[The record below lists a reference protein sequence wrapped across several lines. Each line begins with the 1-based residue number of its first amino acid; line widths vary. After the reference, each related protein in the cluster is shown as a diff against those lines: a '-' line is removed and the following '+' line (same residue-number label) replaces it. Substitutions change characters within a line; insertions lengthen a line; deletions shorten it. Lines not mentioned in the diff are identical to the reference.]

1 MYKLLQIE
9 LYKISKRSR
18 TYIAFAAIT
27 AIVLIFQF
35 AFKADGKSYM
45 NLMLQSVQ
53 DNFEIDK
60 GKAINGYFMCYI
72 ILNTLLIQVPI
83 LVALIAGDAIS
94 GEANMGTLRLMLT
107 KPVSRTQIILV
118 KFTASVIFT
127 IMLLVWMA
135 VMALF
140 ISLLIFGADDMLIFR
155 VKGEES
161 QILQITKDD
170 IMWRYFAAFGYAAVA
185 LTVIAAL
192 AMLLSIFAENSI
204 GPIIATF
211 CIVIVCTIISNINI
225 PVIEKNIKP
234 WLFTSYLVGWKG
246 FFYIGTTD
254 EGQPIKGSIEN
265 WPAIRNSLNIL
276 LAHIFILLSASVLI
290 FKRKDILS
298 KKQHT

>member
-1 MYKLLQIE
+1 MLNLLQIE
-9 LYKISKRSR
+9 LYKISRRSR

-53 DNFEIDK
+53 DSFEIDK
-60 GKAINGYFMCYI
+60 SKAINGYFMCYI

-83 LVALIAGDAIS
+83 LVALISGDAIS

-118 KFTASVIFT
+118 KFTASLIYTV
-127 IMLLVWMA
+127 MLLVWMA

-140 ISLLIFGADDMLIFR
+140 LSLFIFGADDMLIFR

-204 GPIIATF
+204 GPIIATV
-211 CIVIVCTIISNINI
+211 CIVIVCTVVSNINVPI
-225 PVIEKNIKP
+225 IDKNVKP

-246 FFYIGTTD
+246 FFYIGTTAD
-254 EGQPIKGSIEN
+254 GEPIKGSLEN
-265 WPAIRNSLNIL
+265 WPAIRNSLYIL
-276 LAHIFILLSASVLI
+276 LAHIFVLVSASVII

-298 KKQHT
+298 